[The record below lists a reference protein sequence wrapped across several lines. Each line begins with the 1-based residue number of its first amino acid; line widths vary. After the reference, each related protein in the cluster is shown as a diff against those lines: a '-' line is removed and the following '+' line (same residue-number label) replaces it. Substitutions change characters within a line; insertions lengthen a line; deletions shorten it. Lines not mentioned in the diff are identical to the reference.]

1 MDTTAS
7 EWRQC
12 LYDAFQEAEREW
24 RAFKAAGRGPSG
36 GRTFAGSAW
45 YETGARRAYRQRE
58 RELFDRVEAARK
70 AWLNSWATPHH

>member
-1 MDTTAS
+1 MDPMAS

-24 RAFKAAGRGPSG
+24 REFKAAGRDPY
-36 GRTFAGSAW
+36 GRRTLAGSARH
-45 YETGARRAYRQRE
+45 ETGARRAYRQRE